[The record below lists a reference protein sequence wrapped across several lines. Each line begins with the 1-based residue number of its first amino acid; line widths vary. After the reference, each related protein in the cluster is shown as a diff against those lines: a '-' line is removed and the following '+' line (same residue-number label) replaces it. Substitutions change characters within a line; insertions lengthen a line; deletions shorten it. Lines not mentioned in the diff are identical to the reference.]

1 MADDMDALELISA
14 DHQKVRDLFDRF
26 EQATDPQVRTEIM
39 HAVVHELAV
48 HGEIEE
54 AIFYPELRKALP
66 DGDELV
72 DESVEEHVEM
82 KETLNALDGMTAGDD
97 GFDER
102 MGQLMGEVR
111 HHMQEEEDEIF
122 PKVRDAIGNH
132 NLREMGGRM
141 ERAKLVVPTR
151 PHPHA
156 PTGPVGKAVT
166 GPPVALVDR
175 VRDAVRRAS
184 DSNA

>member
-1 MADDMDALELISA
+1 MADDMDALELITA

-26 EQATDPQVRTEIM
+26 EQTTDPQARTEIV

-54 AIFYPELRKALP
+54 LIFYPELRDALP
-66 DGDELV
+66 DGDKVV
-72 DESVEEHVEM
+72 DEAVNEHVEM
-82 KETLNALDGMTAGDD
+82 KETLNALDGMTANDNS
-97 GFDER
+97 FDAR
-102 MGQLMGEVR
+102 MGELMAEVR

-132 NLREMGGRM
+132 DLREMGGRM

-151 PHPHA
+151 PHPNA
-156 PTGPVGKAVT
+156 PTGPVGKAVA
-166 GPPVALVDR
+166 GPAVALVDR
-175 VRDAVRRAS
+175 VRDAVRRAT

>member
-1 MADDMDALELISA
+1 MADEMDALELISA
-14 DHQKVRDLFDRF
+14 DHQKVRGLFGRF
-26 EQATDPQVRTEIM
+26 GEATDPQVRTEIV

-54 AIFYPELRKALP
+54 LIFYPELRKALP
-66 DGDELV
+66 DGDELA
-72 DESVEEHVEM
+72 DEAVQEHVDM
-82 KETLNALDGMTAGDD
+82 KETLNALDGMSAGDD
-97 GFDER
+97 SFDQR
-102 MGQLMGEVR
+102 MGELMAEVR

-132 NLREMGGRM
+132 DLREMGGRM
-141 ERAKLVVPTR
+141 QRAKLVVPTR

-166 GPPVALVDR
+166 GPAVALVDR
-175 VRDAVRRAS
+175 VRDAVRQAT
-184 DSNA
+184 DTNA